1 MKDCYDIKW
10 KKSDNKIMCFVWSV
24 WLHTHAKFKLSLH
37 DRNRLNFFFELI

>member
-24 WLHTHAKFKLSLH
+24 WLHTHAKSLGYLYMIEI
-37 DRNRLNFFFELI
+37 D